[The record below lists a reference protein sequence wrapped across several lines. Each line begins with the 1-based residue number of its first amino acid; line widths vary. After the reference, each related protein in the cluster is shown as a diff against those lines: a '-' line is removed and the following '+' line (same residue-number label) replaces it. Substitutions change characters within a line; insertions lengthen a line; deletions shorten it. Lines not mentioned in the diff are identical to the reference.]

1 MFVMFS
7 FEKALSDLGWASGK
21 TYINTIEVL
30 NLRLFHT
37 LKNRIKLSRFKQL
50 CDVFCALETMLLQAK
65 TEGKIPNIPE
75 LKLSWNY
82 TRRT

>member
-7 FEKALSDLGWASGK
+7 FEKAIADLGWTSGK

-30 NLRLFHT
+30 NLRFFHT
-37 LKNRIKLSRFKQL
+37 LKNRIKFSRFKQL

-65 TEGKIPNIPE
+65 TEGKIPDIPE

>member
-7 FEKALSDLGWASGK
+7 FEKAIADLGWTSGK

-50 CDVFCALETMLLQAK
+50 RDVFCALEKKLLQAK
-65 TEGKIPNIPE
+65 TEGKIPDIPK

>member
-7 FEKALSDLGWASGK
+7 FEKAIADLGWASGK

-50 CDVFCALETMLLQAK
+50 CDVFFALETMLLQAK
-65 TEGKIPNIPE
+65 TEGKIPGIPE

>member
-1 MFVMFS
+1 MFVMIS
-7 FEKALSDLGWASGK
+7 FEKAITNLGWTSAK

-65 TEGKIPNIPE
+65 TEEKISDIPE
-75 LKLSWNY
+75 LKLSWN
-82 TRRT
+82 

>member
-7 FEKALSDLGWASGK
+7 FEKAIADLGWASGK

-37 LKNRIKLSRFKQL
+37 LKNRIKLSRFKT
-50 CDVFCALETMLLQAK
+50 VM
-65 TEGKIPNIPE
+65 
-75 LKLSWNY
+75 
-82 TRRT
+82 

>member
-7 FEKALSDLGWASGK
+7 FEKAIADLGWTSGK

-50 CDVFCALETMLLQAK
+50 SYVTSFV
-65 TEGKIPNIPE
+65 P
-75 LKLSWNY
+75 LKQCCFKL
-82 TRRT
+82 RRKEKYPTYQN

>member
-7 FEKALSDLGWASGK
+7 FEKAIADLGWTSGK

-30 NLRLFHT
+30 NLQLFQT

-50 CDVFCALETMLLQAK
+50 CDVFCVLETMLLQAK
-65 TEGKIPNIPE
+65 TEGKIPDIPE

>member
-7 FEKALSDLGWASGK
+7 FEKAIADLGWASGK
-21 TYINTIEVL
+21 TYINTMEVL

-50 CDVFCALETMLLQAK
+50 CDVFCTLETMLLQAK
-65 TEGKIPNIPE
+65 TEGKIPDIPK